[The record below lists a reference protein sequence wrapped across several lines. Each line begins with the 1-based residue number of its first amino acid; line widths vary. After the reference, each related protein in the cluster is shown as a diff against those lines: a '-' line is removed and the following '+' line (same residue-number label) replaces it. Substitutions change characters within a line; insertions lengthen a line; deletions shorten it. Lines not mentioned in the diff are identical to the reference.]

1 MMVFSPNSLHRSTT
15 CWMTGLP
22 ARFASTL
29 PGKRFEPVRAWMTT
43 PTLLMQSS
51 AECGYLGV
59 QRHDLLVQSEGLL
72 RCMLDCQPHIAHP
85 EFVILG
91 PQQFDLFKD
100 SGLRHLKTS
109 CKLRS
114 P

>member
-1 MMVFSPNSLHRSTT
+1 MMIFSPNPQQRSTT

-22 ARFASTL
+22 ARFAKTL
-29 PGKRFEPVRAWMTT
+29 PGKRLEPVRAWMTT

-51 AECGYLGV
+51 AEFGDLGV
-59 QRHDLLVQSEGLL
+59 HSHHLLVKLEGLL
-72 RCMLDCQPHIAHP
+72 GCVFDCQPHIAHP
-85 EFVILG
+85 ELVILS
-91 PQQFDLFKD
+91 PQQFDLLED
-100 SGLRHLKTS
+100 GGAVHLKTS